1 MFSKQLLLYLF
12 EISDSCDRI
21 HNMFLH
27 KCIFFL
33 LSGLKG
39 KNIFLVAATLRP
51 ETMFGQTNCWVRP
64 DMKYIGFE
72 TANGDIFIC
81 TQRAAR
87 NMSYQGFTKDNGV
100 VPVVKELMGEVSWVA
115 DFLFSV

>member
-1 MFSKQLLLYLF
+1 MSKNCGFIFLKHQIVVIKSITFS
-12 EISDSCDRI
+12 INVC
-21 HNMFLH
+21 
-27 KCIFFL
+27 FF

-72 TANGDIFIC
+72 TMNGDIFIC

-100 VPVVKELMGEVSWVA
+100 VPVVKELMGEVSWVVE
-115 DFLFSV
+115 LV